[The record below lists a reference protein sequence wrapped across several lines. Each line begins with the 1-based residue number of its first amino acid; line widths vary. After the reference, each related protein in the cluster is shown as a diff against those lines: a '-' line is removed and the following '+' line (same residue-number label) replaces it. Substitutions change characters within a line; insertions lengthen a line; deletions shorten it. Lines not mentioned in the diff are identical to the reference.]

1 MAGYKILIVEDDGAI
16 ARAQKEHLEQWGFTV
31 RCVKDFRKVL
41 SDVADFCPDLI
52 LLDIKLPFYN
62 GFYWCAEIRKFS
74 KTPIV
79 FVSSADEE
87 MNIVTAMDMGGDD
100 FIAKPFAF
108 SVLTAK
114 INAVLRRTYSFSG
127 MGSLLEH
134 KGLRLNLSDATAEF
148 DGAGVSL
155 TRNEFKI
162 LQLLMERAG
171 NMVTRDAIMMQL
183 WESESFI
190 DDNTLTVNVARI
202 RKKLKE
208 IGVEDYIVTKKGIG
222 YLV

>member
-41 SDVADFCPDLI
+41 SDVAEFCPDLI

-62 GFYWCAEIRKFS
+62 GFYLCAEIRKFS
-74 KTPIV
+74 TPIV

-155 TRNEFKI
+155 TRN
-162 LQLLMERAG
+162 
-171 NMVTRDAIMMQL
+171 
-183 WESESFI
+183 
-190 DDNTLTVNVARI
+190 VNVARI

>member
-41 SDVADFCPDLI
+41 SDVTDFCPDLI

-114 INAVLRRTYSFSG
+114 INAVLRRAYSFSG
-127 MGSLLEH
+127 TGSLLEH

>member
-1 MAGYKILIVEDDGAI
+1 
-16 ARAQKEHLEQWGFTV
+16 
-31 RCVKDFRKVL
+31 
-41 SDVADFCPDLI
+41 
-52 LLDIKLPFYN
+52 
-62 GFYWCAEIRKFS
+62 
-74 KTPIV
+74 
-79 FVSSADEE
+79 
-87 MNIVTAMDMGGDD
+87 MDMGGDD

-190 DDNTLTVNVARI
+190 DDNTLSVNITRI
-202 RKKLKE
+202 RGKLEE
-208 IGVEDYIVTKKGIG
+208 IGISGLIETKRGMG
-222 YLV
+222 YRI